1 LLFAAGSAYDGGVS
15 KNIEVTQRLM
25 AVSAQYDVAVEGEA
39 AEPHF
44 TVRGEFMTTTPTLQ
58 LFDKASKLAATLK
71 GNVLKTKF
79 QIKDEKNQDLA
90 SLNFHAV
97 AFRKT
102 FTMTVGS
109 KGYHANAGVVG
120 VVKDIF
126 ECKDNEGKIALVVS
140 KEPGIRDRFKIELRE
155 ERDVPFEV
163 AVLAA
168 VALHSRFYE

>member
-1 LLFAAGSAYDGGVS
+1 MTT
-15 KNIEVTQRLM
+15 KIIQVTQRLM
-25 AVSAQYDVAVEGEA
+25 SVSAQYDVSVEGDTSA
-39 AEPHF
+39 VF
-44 TVRGEFMTTTPTLQ
+44 VVKGEFMTTTPMLQ
-58 LFDKASKLAATLK
+58 LFDKENKLVASLK

-79 QIKDEKNQDLA
+79 QIRSDKNDELA
-90 SLNFHAV
+90 SLNFSAV

-102 FTMTVGS
+102 FTMTVGG

-120 VVKDIF
+120 VVKDVF
-126 ECKDNEGKIALVVS
+126 ECKDNEGKVALVVS

-155 ERDVPFEV
+155 ERDVPLEV

>member
-1 LLFAAGSAYDGGVS
+1 MT
-15 KNIEVTQRLM
+15 KTIQVTQRLM
-25 AVSAQYDVAVEGEA
+25 AVSPQYDVTVDGDA
-39 AEPHF
+39 A
-44 TVRGEFMTTTPTLQ
+44 TQYSVKGEFMTATPTLT
-58 LFDKASKLAATLK
+58 LHDKEAKPVALLK

-79 QIKDEKNQDLA
+79 RISDDKNAELA
-90 SLNFHAV
+90 TLNFNAV

-120 VVKDIF
+120 VVKDTF
-126 ECKDNEGKIALVVS
+126 ECKDNEGKVALVVS
-140 KEPGIRDRFKIELRE
+140 KEPGIRDRFKVELRE
-155 ERDVPFEV
+155 ERDIPFEV

>member
-1 LLFAAGSAYDGGVS
+1 MAKTIV
-15 KNIEVTQRLM
+15 VTQKLM
-25 AVSAQYDVAVEGEA
+25 AVSAQYEVIAEGEST
-39 AEPHF
+39 PQHF
-44 TVRGEFMTTTPTLQ
+44 VKGDFMTTTPSLQ
-58 LFDKASKLAATLK
+58 LFDKDNKQIATLK

-79 QIKDEKNQDLA
+79 QIRGEKNDEMA
-90 SLNFHAV
+90 SLNFSAV

-102 FTMTVGS
+102 FTMTVGT

-126 ECKDNEGKIALVVS
+126 ECKDNAGTIALVVM
-140 KEPGIRDRFKIELRE
+140 KEPGIRDKFKIEIRE

>member
-1 LLFAAGSAYDGGVS
+1 MS
-15 KNIEVTQRLM
+15 
-25 AVSAQYDVAVEGEA
+25 VSAQYDVSTEGGEG
-39 AEPHF
+39 PSPPF
-44 TVRGEFMTTTPTLQ
+44 LVKGEFMTTTPTLQ
-58 LFDKASKLAATLK
+58 LFDKDSKLVASLK

-79 QIKDEKNQDLA
+79 QIRSENNDELA
-90 SLNFHAV
+90 SLNFSAI

>member
-1 LLFAAGSAYDGGVS
+1 MS
-15 KNIEVTQRLM
+15 KTILVTQKLM
-25 AVSAQYDVAVEGEA
+25 AVSAQYEVQVEGESA
-39 AEPHF
+39 PQH
-44 TVRGEFMTTTPTLQ
+44 TIKGDFMTTTPSLQ
-58 LFDKASKLAATLK
+58 LYDKDNKVIATLK

-79 QIKDEKNQDLA
+79 QIRGDKNDDLA
-90 SLNFHAV
+90 SVNFSAI

-102 FTMTVGS
+102 FTMTVGN

-126 ECKDNEGKIALVVS
+126 ECKDNAGTVALVVS
-140 KEPGIRDRFKIELRE
+140 KEPGIRDKFKVEIRE
-155 ERDVPFEV
+155 ERDMPFEV

>member
-1 LLFAAGSAYDGGVS
+1 MGRVTKIIL
-15 KNIEVTQRLM
+15 VTQKLM
-25 AVSAQYDVAVEGEA
+25 AVSAQYEVTVDGEA
-39 AEPHF
+39 TPTHN
-44 TVRGEFMTTTPTLQ
+44 VKGDFMTTQPNLQ
-58 LFDKASKLAATLK
+58 LFDKEGKQVATLK

-79 QIKDEKNQDLA
+79 MIRGEKNDELA
-90 SLNFHAV
+90 SLNFSAV

-102 FTMTVGS
+102 FTMTVGT

-126 ECKDNEGKIALVVS
+126 ECKDNAGTVALIVS
-140 KEPGIRDRFKIELRE
+140 KEPGIRDKFKIDLKE

>member
-1 LLFAAGSAYDGGVS
+1 
-15 KNIEVTQRLM
+15 M

-39 AEPHF
+39 AEPHCV
-44 TVRGEFMTTTPTLQ
+44 VRGEFMTTTPTLQ
-58 LFDKASKLAATLK
+58 LYDKENKLAATLK

-79 QIKDEKNQDLA
+79 QVRDDKNEELA
-90 SLNFHAV
+90 TVNFSAI

-120 VVKDIF
+120 VVKDVF
-126 ECKDNEGKIALVVS
+126 ECKDNEGKVALIVS

-168 VALHSRFYE
+168 VAVHSRFYE

>member
-1 LLFAAGSAYDGGVS
+1 MS
-15 KNIEVTQRLM
+15 KTILVTQKLM
-25 AVSAQYDVAVEGEA
+25 AVSAQYEVVPEGAGAPTHAVKGD
-39 AEPHF
+39 
-44 TVRGEFMTTTPTLQ
+44 FMTTTPSLQ
-58 LFDKASKLAATLK
+58 LFDAKDNKLVASLK

-79 QIKDEKNQDLA
+79 QIRDEKNDELA
-90 SLNFHAV
+90 SLNFSAV

-102 FTMTVGS
+102 FTMTVGT

-120 VVKDIF
+120 VVKDVF
-126 ECKDNEGKIALVVS
+126 ECKDNAGTIALIVS
-140 KEPGIRDRFKIELRE
+140 KEPGIRDKFKVELKE

>member
-1 LLFAAGSAYDGGVS
+1 
-15 KNIEVTQRLM
+15 
-25 AVSAQYDVAVEGEA
+25 VSAQYDVVPAGEA
-39 AEPHF
+39 KPTHL
-44 TVRGEFMTTTPTLQ
+44 VSGDFMTTTPSLQ
-58 LFDKASKLAATLK
+58 LFDNDHKLVASLK

-79 QIKDEKNQDLA
+79 MIRGEKNDELA
-90 SLNFHAV
+90 SLNFSAV

-102 FTMTVGS
+102 FTMTVGT

-126 ECKDNEGKIALVVS
+126 ECKDNAGTIALVVS
-140 KEPGIRDRFKIELRE
+140 KEPGIRDKFKVEIKE

>member
-1 LLFAAGSAYDGGVS
+1 MAKIIL
-15 KNIEVTQRLM
+15 VTQRLM
-25 AVSAQYDVAVEGEA
+25 AVAAQYDVAIDGGE
-39 AEPHF
+39 P
-44 TVRGEFMTTTPTLQ
+44 TYNIKGEFMTTTPTLQ
-58 LFDKASKLAATLK
+58 MFDKDGAPVASIK

-79 QIKDEKNQDLA
+79 QIRGPKNEELA
-90 SLNFHAV
+90 SLNFSAV

-126 ECKDNEGKIALVVS
+126 ECRDNEGTVALVVS
-140 KEPGIRDRFKIELRE
+140 KEPGIRDRFKLELRE
-155 ERDVPFEV
+155 ERDVPLEV

-168 VALHSRFYE
+168 VAIHSRFYE

>member
-1 LLFAAGSAYDGGVS
+1 MS
-15 KNIEVTQRLM
+15 
-25 AVSAQYDVAVEGEA
+25 VSAQYDVSVVGDAQPFV
-39 AEPHF
+39 
-44 TVRGEFMTTTPTLQ
+44 VKGEFMTTTPTLQ
-58 LFDKASKLAATLK
+58 LFDKDSKLVASLK

-79 QIKDEKNQDLA
+79 MIRSDKNDELA
-90 SLNFHAV
+90 SLNFSAV

-126 ECKDNEGKIALVVS
+126 ECKDNEGKVALIVS